1 MIFLYRYYKMYIDS
15 DLDSDYSD
23 TETDY
28 SDSDSDMD
36 VFSIIR
42 DQRLIDM
49 EYYMF
54 LFFENYK
61 WN

>member
-1 MIFLYRYYKMYIDS
+1 MYIDS

-28 SDSDSDMD
+28 SDSDSDMGD
-36 VFSIIR
+36 FSIIR
-42 DQRLIDM
+42 DLRLIDM